1 MGSANQGVV
10 TTLDRTNGP
19 VIRRNGKWDKRL
31 CAQKLL
37 DLVNH
42 RHIGENSGRALDC
55 LTDYKIVLQHTRVRI
70 HCTVIHGDTVSVAS
84 HWQHAVLL
92 TCFPDAMYQ
101 IVFNEISA
109 AEMAKI
115 PKKLQLELLAEFQ
128 FLPENLDHLD
138 SKSFGV
144 IEREGKKLY
153 RYRAS
158 DYRIYFARTAEGI
171 LVHRVLHKNTIGDF
185 LFRSKLP
192 LAEDEQLEQ
201 STGFWKLIEEGER
214 GNAGI
219 AGNERE
225 RRERA

>member
-1 MGSANQGVV
+1 LEYPPTRLANSIRPQSGWRHSAIYKDEVFSCEALGACSVTDLCYFPLGS
-10 TTLDRTNGP
+10 
-19 VIRRNGKWDKRL
+19 
-31 CAQKLL
+31 
-37 DLVNH
+37 
-42 RHIGENSGRALDC
+42 
-55 LTDYKIVLQHTRVRI
+55 
-70 HCTVIHGDTVSVAS
+70 
-84 HWQHAVLL
+84 
-92 TCFPDAMYQ
+92 MYQ

-201 STGFWKLIEEGER
+201 SSGFWKLIEEGER
-214 GNAGI
+214 TR
-219 AGNERE
+219 NEP
-225 RRERA
+225 

>member
-1 MGSANQGVV
+1 MALLGSAKNK
-10 TTLDRTNGP
+10 RIGP
-19 VIRRNGKWDKRL
+19 GADDPTHGSVIRRNSKLDKRKHAKEDPDSL
-31 CAQKLL
+31 ELLNSFIQSRTCA
-37 DLVNH
+37 
-42 RHIGENSGRALDC
+42 
-55 LTDYKIVLQHTRVRI
+55 T
-70 HCTVIHGDTVSVAS
+70 
-84 HWQHAVLL
+84 
-92 TCFPDAMYQ
+92 FPGAMYQ

-138 SKSFGV
+138 SKAFGV

-201 STGFWKLIEEGER
+201 STGFWQLIEEGER
-214 GNAGI
+214 RNA
-219 AGNERE
+219 AGEHRGRE
-225 RRERA
+225 RT